1 MPPPTV
7 DATIARCLA
16 GTAAGAGALVL
27 QVVAEAA
34 PPEGKLWLGKLI
46 ELLVPFGVNER
57 LVRTSVFRLAR
68 QGALDV
74 QRDGRYSACGI
85 AAPALPPPIACAA
98 APWDQDWTLVMGWA
112 GELGAADTATL
123 RKRLWCAGFRLIA
136 PGVLARPG
144 NAAATLD
151 PVLEQLGLQRKLWVC
166 HMTALAGV
174 SQRPLAELVEA
185 AWDLSAARARYQELL
200 DRFAP
205 ALAQVQAT
213 PQLAPRQ
220 AFVLRTLLLCA
231 WRRAQRHDPQLP
243 PALLPRQWHG
253 ARAAVLCRQLCELTG
268 AGASAHLART
278 LARPVHFDP
287 ACF

>member
-1 MPPPTV
+1 MPLPTV

-46 ELLVPFGVNER
+46 ELLELFGVNER

-68 QGALDV
+68 QGALEV
-74 QRDGRYSACGI
+74 ARDGRYSACGI
-85 AAPALPPPIACAA
+85 AAPLMAPIASMA
-98 APWDQDWTLVMGWA
+98 APWENDWTLVMGWA
-112 GELGAADTATL
+112 GELGAAGTVAL
-123 RKRLWCAGFRLIA
+123 RKRLWCDGFRVIS

-151 PVLEQLGLQRKLWVC
+151 TVLAQLGLQRKLWVC
-166 HMTALAGV
+166 HMTGLEGV
-174 SQRPLAELVEA
+174 SQRPLAELAEA

-205 ALAQVQAT
+205 ALARVQAA
-213 PQLAPRQ
+213 PQLAPHQ
-220 AFVLRTLLLCA
+220 DFVLRTLMLCA
-231 WRRAQRHDPQLP
+231 WRRAQLHDPQLP

-253 ARAAVLCRQLCELTG
+253 ARAAALCRQLCQLTEAG
-268 AGASAHLART
+268 AGAHLGRA
-278 LARPVHFDP
+278 LACPLNFDRV
-287 ACF
+287 CF

>member
-1 MPPPTV
+1 MSPTV
-7 DATIARCLA
+7 EATIARCLA
-16 GTAAGAGALVL
+16 GTAAGACALVR

-34 PPEGKLWLGKLI
+34 PPEGKVRLAKLI
-46 ELLVPFGVNER
+46 ELLAPFGVNER

-68 QGALDV
+68 QGALEV
-74 QRDGRYSACGI
+74 ARDGRYSAYGI
-85 AAPALPPPIACAA
+85 AAPALSPIACAS
-98 APWDQDWTLVMGWA
+98 APWKKDWTLVMGWA
-112 GELGAADTATL
+112 GELGAADTASL

-144 NAAATLD
+144 NAAAALD

-185 AWDLSAARARYQELL
+185 AWDLSPARARYQDLL

-205 ALAQVQAT
+205 ALAQLRST
-213 PQLAPRQ
+213 PRLAPHQ

-253 ARAAVLCRQLCELTG
+253 ARAAVLCRKLCELTG
-268 AGASAHLART
+268 AGASAHLAHI
-278 LARPVHFDP
+278 LAHPVIFDP
-287 ACF
+287 A